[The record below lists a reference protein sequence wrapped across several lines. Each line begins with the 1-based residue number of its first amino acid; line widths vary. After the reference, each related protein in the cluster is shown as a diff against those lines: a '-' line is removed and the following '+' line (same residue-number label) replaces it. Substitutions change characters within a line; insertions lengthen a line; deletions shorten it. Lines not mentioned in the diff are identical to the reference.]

1 MGTFKRKVRGTP
13 GEGPFLDFSFNGL
26 EMSSE
31 ISAHLSCLHYDDIL
45 HLSYTFNMPFLL

>member
-1 MGTFKRKVRGTP
+1 MGTFKRKVRGTQ
-13 GEGPFLDFSFNGL
+13 GEGTFLDFSFNGL